1 MASKKNINVMWF
13 RQDLRLAD
21 NPALSKAIDDGKTLP
36 IFIFDNVNSKD
47 HINGSASKWWLYH
60 SLTKLNQSLKNK
72 LCFFKGS
79 PLEILDGIHK
89 EYKIINIFWNRCY
102 EPWRIRRD
110 KKIKK
115 YFNDTDVKVS
125 TFNGSLLWEPWNIA
139 KKDGTPYK
147 VFTPYYRKGCLNSEK
162 PRILTTAS
170 VVSSGS

>member
-1 MASKKNINVMWF
+1 MAYKKNINVMWF

-21 NPALSKAIDDGKTLP
+21 NPALSKAIDDGETLP

-89 EYKIINIFWNRCY
+89 EYKIINI
-102 EPWRIRRD
+102 
-110 KKIKK
+110 
-115 YFNDTDVKVS
+115 
-125 TFNGSLLWEPWNIA
+125 LQ
-139 KKDGTPYK
+139 
-147 VFTPYYRKGCLNSEK
+147 
-162 PRILTTAS
+162 
-170 VVSSGS
+170 